1 MSALIKSNYA
11 TFCSEKHQKYFQ
23 TKRKTKKVTIF
34 SKKETKNLINK
45 MNGNYIQENFLKQDY
60 FLKKINN
67 NSSYFYR
74 KKTLK
79 FKKLNRVIKSSEKIK
94 KIKHHNPREQM
105 KNGRKNSF
113 SKSNFLSQYKHRN
126 HFQKSIP
133 SKYKLI
139 STKKRC
145 FIYCMKKLS
154 QYLNSMKKILFLY
167 KKIYSLKGIQLT
179 PVLKINKNIVNNYNK
194 CNFIKMSILNKLK
207 QQLQQLKF
215 QLSLIYIQ
223 LYQYQLNFIN
233 STIII
238 NNGNLN

>member
-113 SKSNFLSQYKHRN
+113 SKS
-126 HFQKSIP
+126 
-133 SKYKLI
+133 
-139 STKKRC
+139 
-145 FIYCMKKLS
+145 
-154 QYLNSMKKILFLY
+154 
-167 KKIYSLKGIQLT
+167 IQLT

-238 NNGNLN
+238 NN